1 MALLVDGKVD
11 CVFQVLETFDL
22 DIVAVAE
29 VDYERLFFGAN
40 ICFGR
45 EFKLFLGGICHE

>member
-22 DIVAVAE
+22 DLVAVAE
-29 VDYERLFFGAN
+29 VDYERLFFGAD